1 MHMPEHLCRRRR
13 RERRGGN
20 ARRAVDQG
28 GEEEEARVKMG
39 RMGKEREM
47 KGRGRGG

>member
-28 GEEEEARVKMG
+28 GEEEEAREKMG
-39 RMGKEREM
+39 RVGKERE
-47 KGRGRGG
+47 GGVRG